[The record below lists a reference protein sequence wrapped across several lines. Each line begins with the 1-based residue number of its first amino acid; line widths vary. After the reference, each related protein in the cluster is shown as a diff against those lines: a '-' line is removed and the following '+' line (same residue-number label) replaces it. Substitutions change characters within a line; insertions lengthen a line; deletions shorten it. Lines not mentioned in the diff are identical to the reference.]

1 MPVVNI
7 QERSQEFGK
16 SILFF
21 TANLPRSII
30 CKEVTRQLIRSGTSI
45 GANIAESRGGSS
57 RKDFV
62 NYLLIAR
69 KSAYETSYWLS
80 LLDEFVTASDTLEV
94 LKNECIELTKI
105 MSTII
110 LKLRN
115 S

>member
-1 MPVVNI
+1 MPVVNL
-7 QERSQEFGK
+7 QERSQKFSK

-30 CKEVTRQLIRSGTSI
+30 CQEITRQLIRSGTSI
-45 GANIAESRGGSS
+45 GANIAEGRGGSS

-69 KSAYETSYWLS
+69 KSAYETTYWLS
-80 LLDEFVTASDTLEV
+80 LLDEFVSARDALEG
-94 LKNECIELTKI
+94 LKSECMELTKI
-105 MSTII
+105 MSAII

-115 S
+115 Q